1 MNFSPLWISIKTSLL
16 ATLITFILG
25 IIVSYLVVNYKGRFK
40 GFIDGIFTLP
50 LILPPTVLGFFLLLI
65 CGKNGPIGKLLKLFD
80 TNIIFSWTA
89 TVIAATVVAF
99 PMMYRT
105 TRSSFEQIDPNIIS
119 AARTLGLSEFKIF
132 YKIAIPLAWPGII
145 AGIVLSFAR
154 AMGEF
159 GATLMIAGNIPGKTQ
174 TMPLAIFFAVF
185 AETAVTCIVLPAGSA
200 PSGAFTF
207 TVTPLD
213 AVALKDWA
221 GMETASLFVSV
232 S

>member
-25 IIVSYLVVNYKGRFK
+25 ISVSYLVVNYKRSLK

-65 CGKNGPIGKLLKLFD
+65 CGKNGPVGKLLKLFD
-80 TNIIFSWTA
+80 TNIIFSWSA

-105 TRSSFEQIDPNIIS
+105 TRSSFEQIDPNILS

-145 AGIVLSFAR
+145 AGLVLSFAR

-174 TMPLAIFFAVF
+174 TMPLAIFFAV
-185 AETAVTCIVLPAGSA
+185 E
-200 PSGAFTF
+200 SGNMST
-207 TVTPLD
+207 
-213 AVALKDWA
+213 ALKWVA
-221 GMETASLFVSV
+221 IIVFISFIMIMILNYWSEHNLKITGKRGR
-232 S
+232 